1 MYAREIPE
9 GFDML
14 REITPAV
21 RARVALSIVSE
32 PGDELLGAL
41 VNGFGAVQVAH
52 WLNTDPEATFA
63 REEYREA
70 IRRARTRGQGQRLDE
85 MVADVLNRVDRDGIY
100 MLIPEDLDWPRPL
113 TSLGERM
120 PFILYTRGAHETL
133 SLELE
138 RYVSIVGARAATSY
152 GDHIAQQ
159 LASDLAP
166 DFHVVSGAAYGI
178 DGAAHRGAIL
188 AGGRTIA
195 ILAGGVDRIYPAGHS
210 ALGDS
215 ILQSGGAFVSEV
227 PPGSAPT
234 KWRFLARNRLIAA
247 MGAASIVVE
256 AGFRSGSLNEAGHA
270 LALGRKLGAV
280 PGPVTSAASAG
291 THRLIREYGA
301 TLITSADDVRELV
314 GTSRKDRS

>member
-1 MYAREIPE
+1 
-9 GFDML
+9 ML
-14 REITPAV
+14 REVTPAV
-21 RARVALSIVSE
+21 RARIALSIVSE
-32 PGDELLGAL
+32 PGDELLGSL
-41 VNGFGAVQVAH
+41 VNTFGAVQAVH
-52 WLNTDPEATFA
+52 WLNIEPEVTFA
-63 REEYREA
+63 REEHREA
-70 IRRARTRGQGQRLDE
+70 LRRARARGQGKRLDE
-85 MVADVLNRVDRDGIY
+85 MVDAVLAQVHRDGVY
-100 MLIPEDLDWPRPL
+100 MMIPEDADWPRPL
-113 TSLGERM
+113 LSLGQRM
-120 PFILYTRGAHETL
+120 PFMLYTRGAHETL

-178 DGAAHRGAIL
+178 DGAAHRGAIV

-195 ILAGGVDRIYPAGHS
+195 FLAGGVDRMYPAGHN

-215 ILQSGGAFVSEV
+215 ILQSGGAIVSEV
-227 PPGSAPT
+227 PPGSSPT

-247 MGAASIVVE
+247 MGAATIVVE
-256 AGFRSGSLNEAGHA
+256 AGFRSGSLNAAGHA
-270 LALGRKLGAV
+270 HGIGRKLGAV

-291 THRLIREYGA
+291 THRLIREMGA

-314 GTSRKDRS
+314 GSSRKENA